1 MWGTR
6 VPFEESEILRKR
18 SHVLHRAVVSIV
30 LRLIN
35 VLRDGERCRGTVRV
49 SDDKETAAEVYVM
62 RLRCVR
68 DRSNRSISIYNSVR
82 CQSNV
87 WRGLGTCRRRMVK
100 ECIRS
105 RKVVRV
111 LEVGSKTF

>member
-1 MWGTR
+1 MRIDKISEMFHVGKLVFPLR
-6 VPFEESEILRKR
+6 SPKYLENVPMSFIEL
-18 SHVLHRAVVSIV
+18 AVVSIV

-49 SDDKETAAEVYVM
+49 SDNKETAAEVYVM

-82 CQSNV
+82 CRSNV
-87 WRGLGTCRRRMVK
+87 WRGLGTVD
-100 ECIRS
+100 E
-105 RKVVRV
+105 
-111 LEVGSKTF
+111 E